1 MAADKKGVSK
11 YKASEA
17 EKEKYIVELDDLD
30 NRISRLRVLYDQ
42 YFMGIERLE
51 PQQQRTVVSKIL
63 RRSVIGNRGSTVLKF
78 RFRSL
83 QQRFVSYCSYWDRI
97 VRLIED
103 GHIRRGI
110 TGAGGGLGSG
120 ENARAGDG
128 DQRFVPAQSLQS
140 KRRRFRQRDKP
151 EEAAP
156 ESTPPR
162 NEFRPDEVEALY
174 DRFVEEKK
182 RAGEPTEKVTRSVV
196 EKSVK
201 RIVDHVKKEGL
212 MLRIIEKNGKV
223 NLTAVIKKK

>member
-51 PQQQRTVVSKIL
+51 PQQQRGVVAKIL
-63 RRSVIGNRGSTVLKF
+63 LRSVIGNRGSTVLKF

-97 VRLIED
+97 VRLIEE
-103 GHIRRGI
+103 GRIRRGVAGI
-110 TGAGGGLGSG
+110 AAVPGAGEKTRVPDG
-120 ENARAGDG
+120 E
-128 DQRFVPAQSLQS
+128 QRFVPAQSLQS
-140 KRRRFRQRDKP
+140 RRRRFRRREGSAQAEP
-151 EEAAP
+151 
-156 ESTPPR
+156 TGGPPR
-162 NEFRPDEVEALY
+162 TEFRPDEVEALY
-174 DRFVEEKK
+174 ERFVEEKK
-182 RAGEPTEKVTRSVV
+182 RAGEPTEKVTRTVV
-196 EKSVK
+196 ERSVK

-212 MLRIIEKNGKV
+212 MLRIMEKDGKV
-223 NLTAVIKKK
+223 SLNAVIKKK

>member
-1 MAADKKGVSK
+1 MAADKGMSK

-17 EKEKYIVELDDLD
+17 EKEKYFIELEDLD

-51 PQQQRTVVSKIL
+51 PQQQRAVVSKIL

-103 GHIRRGI
+103 GRIRRGV
-110 TGAGGGLGSG
+110 AGMAGTAPGDG
-120 ENARAGDG
+120 EKTRIGDG
-128 DQRFVPAQSLQS
+128 DQRFAPAQSLQS
-140 KRRRFRQRDKP
+140 RRRRFRQRDKP
-151 EEAAP
+151 GEGA
-156 ESTPPR
+156 ESAPPR
-162 NEFRPDEVEALY
+162 NEFSPDEVEALY
-174 DRFVEEKK
+174 ERFVAEKK
-182 RAGEPTEKVTRSVV
+182 RAGEPTEKVTRSLV

-201 RIVDHVKKEGL
+201 RIVDHVKKDGL

-223 NLTAVIKKK
+223 NLTAVVKKK